1 MFDISDFWAARSYKL
16 LAPSDLKYSLLFS
29 VGSHGVI
36 HMRGYRSVSFE
47 SGTQESSKFY
57 CIGPNVDLEVRR
69 MQAPELRTFQR
80 ACKKTRKIHEPKRV
94 KNVNFDGIGAKMG
107 TVHMEKQDFKK
118 LKTSRPKALKR
129 KFMSQ
134 DRQRKN
140 LL

>member
-1 MFDISDFWAARSYKL
+1 
-16 LAPSDLKYSLLFS
+16 
-29 VGSHGVI
+29 
-36 HMRGYRSVSFE
+36 MRGYRSVSFE
-47 SGTQESSKFY
+47 SGTQESAKFN

-69 MQAPELRTFQR
+69 IQAPELRTFQH
-80 ACKKTRKIHEPKRV
+80 ACKKTRKIHEPKRI
-94 KNVNFDGIGAKMG
+94 KNVNFDDIGAKMG

-134 DRQRKN
+134 DRERKN